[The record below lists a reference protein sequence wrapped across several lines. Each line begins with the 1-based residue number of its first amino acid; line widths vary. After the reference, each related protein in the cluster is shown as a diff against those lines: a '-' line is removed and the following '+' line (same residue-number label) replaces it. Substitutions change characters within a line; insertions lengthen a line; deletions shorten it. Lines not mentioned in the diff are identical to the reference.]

1 MVKSLLWISAAINS
15 RPVYCRENAEK
26 NSFISREALS
36 RVDRFST
43 ISRIKLFPVPWRS
56 ENFSEIETE
65 SGKNR
70 ITVEG
75 GRLFDLL
82 QQAAQPID
90 CCTIPLRIEQP
101 PELTA
106 IRHELFHLL
115 FDLRQAIRL

>member
-1 MVKSLLWISAAINS
+1 MPKRTRSFREKRS
-15 RPVYCRENAEK
+15 REWTVFDDFANKKPR
-26 NSFISREALS
+26 ISRS
-36 RVDRFST
+36 
-43 ISRIKLFPVPWRS
+43 KLLPCASWRS

-82 QQAAQPID
+82 RQAARPID

-101 PELTA
+101 PELRA